1 MKRKKNKPNNM
12 AFKLGGEN
20 RGTTYGGGGNR
31 FQKDDASVPG
41 VPVIR
46 KSNLAKGI
54 MAEANDDGSIFISD
68 KVEPGS
74 KEERKILMHEMQHIV
89 DMKTGKLSYTD
100 DSITWMGEEHKRE
113 KGKINFEGEWLPE
126 GDTTFPWEK
135 H

>member
-1 MKRKKNKPNNM
+1 M

-20 RGTTYGGGGNR
+20 RKSNYGTTKNR
-31 FQKDDASVPG
+31 FDRDDASVPG

-46 KSNLAKGI
+46 KKLAKGI
-54 MAEANDDGSIFISD
+54 MGEANMDGSIFISD

-74 KEERKILMHEMQHIV
+74 AEERKILMHEMGHMV

-100 DSITWMGEEHKRE
+100 DSITWMGEDFDRE
-113 KGKINFEGEWLPE
+113 KGMIKFEGKWLPE
-126 GDTTFPWEK
+126 GDTSFPWEK

>member
-1 MKRKKNKPNNM
+1 M

-20 RGTTYGGGGNR
+20 RKSNYGTTKNR
-31 FQKDDASVPG
+31 FDRDDASVPG

-46 KSNLAKGI
+46 KKLAKGI
-54 MAEANDDGSIFISD
+54 MGEANIDGSIFISD

-74 KEERKILMHEMQHIV
+74 AEERKILMHEMGHMV

-100 DSITWMGEEHKRE
+100 DSITWMGEDFDRE
-113 KGKINFEGEWLPE
+113 KGMIKFEGQWLPE
-126 GDTTFPWEK
+126 GSTEFPWEQ

>member
-1 MKRKKNKPNNM
+1 M

-20 RGTTYGGGGNR
+20 RKSNYGTTQNR
-31 FQKDDASVPG
+31 FDRDDASVPG

-46 KSNLAKGI
+46 KKLAKGI
-54 MAEANDDGSIFISD
+54 MGEANIDGSIFISD

-74 KEERKILMHEMQHIV
+74 AEERKILMHEMGHMV

-100 DSITWMGEEHKRE
+100 NSITWMGEDFDRE
-113 KGKINFEGEWLPE
+113 KGMIKFEGKWLPE
-126 GDTTFPWEK
+126 GDTSFPWEK

>member
-1 MKRKKNKPNNM
+1 M

-126 GDTTFPWEK
+126 GSTEFPWEK